1 MLISKKLQSWYL
13 KNKRDLAWRATSDPY
28 KIWLSEVILQQ
39 TQVIQG
45 TAYYVKFIEN
55 YPTVK
60 DLANASEAEVLKLWQ
75 GLGYYSRARNLHA
88 AAKHIVKNHGAKFP
102 NTYPEILNLKGVGP
116 YTAAAIASI
125 AFNEAK
131 AVVDGNVYRVL
142 SRLFNLETP
151 IDSALGKK
159 QFQALADEILDKK
172 NPGNHNQ
179 AMMELGALCCKPSSP
194 SCERCPINEH
204 CLAFKNNTV
213 AVLPVKSKKLTILE
227 RYLEYVVLEYKN
239 HVYLQKR
246 TNKDI
251 WQNMYEFFLIEM
263 DKKETEKM
271 VVQQYCQALDITS
284 KNFTIKSVSPFVKH
298 ILTHRHIFARFHHLV
313 LKKEIKN
320 AKSLNLVK
328 YEIGAFE
335 KLAFPRLIDKF
346 VINNFN

>member
-13 KNKRDLAWRATSDPY
+13 KNKRDLAWRASSDPY

-45 TAYYVKFIEN
+45 TAYYLKFTEN

-88 AAKHIVKNHGAKFP
+88 AAKHIVKNNEAKFP
-102 NTYPEILNLKGVGP
+102 DTYDAILNLKGVGP

-151 IDSALGKK
+151 IDSTLGKK
-159 QFQALADEILDKK
+159 QFQSLAEEILDKK
-172 NPGNHNQ
+172 SPGNHNQ

-194 SCERCPINEH
+194 SCEICPINEH
-204 CLAFKNNTV
+204 CLAFKNNTT
-213 AVLPVKSKKLTILE
+213 AALPVKSKKLTILE

-239 HVYLQKR
+239 HIYLQKR
-246 TNKDI
+246 TGKDI

-263 DKKETEKM
+263 DKTETEKKI
-271 VVQQYCQALDITS
+271 VKQYCKALDINT
-284 KNFTIKSVSPFVKH
+284 KDFTIKSVSPFVKH
-298 ILTHRHIFARFHHLV
+298 VLTHRHIFARFHHLI
-313 LKKEIKN
+313 LKKELKN